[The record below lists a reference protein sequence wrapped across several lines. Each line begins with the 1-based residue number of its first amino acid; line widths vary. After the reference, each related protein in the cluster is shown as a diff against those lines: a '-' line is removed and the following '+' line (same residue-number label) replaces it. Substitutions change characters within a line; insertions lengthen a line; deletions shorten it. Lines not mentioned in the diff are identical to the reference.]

1 MCIRMKARF
10 AWDEEKNR
18 TNSAKHGISFET
30 AQLIFDD
37 PYVVSFPEWNVDGEE
52 RWQSMGSADGVIIL
66 LVAHT
71 VRDGDGYELIRII
84 SARKASWSERRRYAN

>member
-1 MCIRMKARF
+1 MKARF
-10 AWDEEKNR
+10 AWDVEKNR
-18 TNSAKHGISFET
+18 TNSVKHGISFET

-37 PYVVSFPEWNVDGEE
+37 PYVVSFPERNVDGEE
-52 RWQSMGSADGVIIL
+52 RWQSMGRADGVIIL

-84 SARKASWSERRRYAN
+84 SARKASRSERRRYAN